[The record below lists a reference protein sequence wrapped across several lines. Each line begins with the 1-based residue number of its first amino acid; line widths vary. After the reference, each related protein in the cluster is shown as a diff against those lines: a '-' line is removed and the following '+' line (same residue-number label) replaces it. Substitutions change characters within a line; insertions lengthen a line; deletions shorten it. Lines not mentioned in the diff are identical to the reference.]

1 MGKVR
6 IAISL
11 LAISTAALTAT
22 ATGAVADGNAGT
34 SRAAAQPCSVSG
46 AFCATGDGAPPIVL
60 RCGMSASVPWYGA
73 GYWNNRLPNNGRVKM
88 FNEDNWVI
96 YTTPA
101 NYGPVLGNWD
111 PVWSL
116 RADC

>member
-1 MGKVR
+1 MAVS
-6 IAISL
+6 I

-22 ATGAVADGNAGT
+22 TSGAVATSPDA
-34 SRAAAQPCSVSG
+34 SRAAAAPCTVSG

-73 GYWNNRLPNNGRVKM
+73 GYWNNRLPDGGRVKM
-88 FNEDNWVI
+88 FNEANNLI